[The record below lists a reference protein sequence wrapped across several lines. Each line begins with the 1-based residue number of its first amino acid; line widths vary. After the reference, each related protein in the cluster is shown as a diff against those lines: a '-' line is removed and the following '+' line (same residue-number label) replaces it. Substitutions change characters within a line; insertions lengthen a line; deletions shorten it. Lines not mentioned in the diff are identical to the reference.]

1 MKNIIYALKD
11 LFKNF
16 FNWHGRLSK
25 EGYGWAWA
33 GILAINAGLL
43 FTQKAALFLTLFSRY
58 SCDRL
63 ISQITVSA
71 ITLWNTA
78 ALFPLLSATIRR
90 YHDSGTPGWKAILFN
105 ALSLLFLIPGFF
117 ISSFTIIG
125 FLFAGGYAVTASSSV
140 NMAGLLKPGISGILF
155 LSAGASFAIL
165 NIKTILRPSDTKKN
179 PYGKPTSFHPPHKTK
194 PQI

>member
-1 MKNIIYALKD
+1 MQASFSPKKQ
-11 LFKNF
+11 
-16 FNWHGRLSK
+16 HCSSLSFPDTP
-25 EGYGWAWA
+25 AT
-33 GILAINAGLL
+33 GLSL
-43 FTQKAALFLTLFSRY
+43 RSRY
-58 SCDRL
+58 PPSPYG
-63 ISQITVSA
+63 
-71 ITLWNTA
+71 TLRPF
-78 ALFPLLSATIRR
+78 FPLLSATIRR

-165 NIKTILRPSDTKKN
+165 NIKTILRPSDPKEN